1 MTGYSAPLREM
12 QFALEAVAGL
22 ADISKLPGL
31 EDAQPDLIGAALDE
45 ANKLAES
52 MIVPLQRV
60 GDTQPP
66 KIENGV
72 VRTSPGWPAAYKQYV
87 EGGWNAPAFDPEIG
101 GGGLPWVATT
111 AFNELFGSACLSFS
125 LGPLLTQGAIDLLEA
140 HGTDEQKTKYLEKM
154 VSGEWTGTMNL
165 TEPQAGSDVGALR
178 AKATRDGDRFR
189 IKGQK
194 IYISYGDHD
203 LTDNIVHMVLARIEG
218 APPGIRGVSLFVVPK
233 FLVNEDGSLGDRNDL
248 RPVSLEHKMG
258 IHGSPTCVM
267 SYGDNHGAI
276 GWLVGQENGG
286 IQSMFTM
293 MNNARLGV
301 GLQGLSVAER
311 ALQQATTFAAERK
324 QGRDPETGE
333 ENAPISRHPD
343 VQRMLATM
351 RSETE
356 GMRALCYWVAAR
368 MDESRRSSD
377 PEVRAQ
383 SQRLLDLLIPVV
395 KAYCTD
401 RGVEVASTNIQV
413 HGGMGFI
420 EDTGAAQILRDSRIA
435 PIYEGTNGIQALDL
449 LGRKLVRDGGEAM
462 SELIALIRDDL
473 EIPEMEGF
481 ADLAVGVRA
490 GVDAL
495 ETASEAQLKRFGA
508 NPSAASAAA
517 VDYLELVGRVVS
529 AWLLTKG
536 AASAKNWSG
545 GDIKFTEA
553 RIAVARYF
561 IARLLPPAIAL
572 TEILGPSAD
581 AALAVSVATSNT

>member
-1 MTGYSAPLREM
+1 
-12 QFALEAVAGL
+12 
-22 ADISKLPGL
+22 
-31 EDAQPDLIGAALDE
+31 
-45 ANKLAES
+45 
-52 MIVPLQRV
+52 
-60 GDTQPP
+60 
-66 KIENGV
+66 
-72 VRTSPGWPAAYKQYV
+72 
-87 EGGWNAPAFDPEIG
+87 
-101 GGGLPWVATT
+101 
-111 AFNELFGSACLSFS
+111 
-125 LGPLLTQGAIDLLEA
+125 
-140 HGTDEQKTKYLEKM
+140 
-154 VSGEWTGTMNL
+154 
-165 TEPQAGSDVGALR
+165 
-178 AKATRDGDRFR
+178 
-189 IKGQK
+189 
-194 IYISYGDHD
+194 
-203 LTDNIVHMVLARIEG
+203 MVLARIEG

-490 GVDAL
+490 GVNAL

>member
-1 MTGYSAPLREM
+1 
-12 QFALEAVAGL
+12 
-22 ADISKLPGL
+22 
-31 EDAQPDLIGAALDE
+31 
-45 ANKLAES
+45 
-52 MIVPLQRV
+52 
-60 GDTQPP
+60 
-66 KIENGV
+66 
-72 VRTSPGWPAAYKQYV
+72 
-87 EGGWNAPAFDPEIG
+87 
-101 GGGLPWVATT
+101 
-111 AFNELFGSACLSFS
+111 
-125 LGPLLTQGAIDLLEA
+125 
-140 HGTDEQKTKYLEKM
+140 
-154 VSGEWTGTMNL
+154 
-165 TEPQAGSDVGALR
+165 
-178 AKATRDGDRFR
+178 
-189 IKGQK
+189 
-194 IYISYGDHD
+194 
-203 LTDNIVHMVLARIEG
+203 
-218 APPGIRGVSLFVVPK
+218 
-233 FLVNEDGSLGDRNDL
+233 
-248 RPVSLEHKMG
+248 
-258 IHGSPTCVM
+258 
-267 SYGDNHGAI
+267 
-276 GWLVGQENGG
+276 
-286 IQSMFTM
+286 
-293 MNNARLGV
+293 
-301 GLQGLSVAER
+301 
-311 ALQQATTFAAERK
+311 
-324 QGRDPETGE
+324 
-333 ENAPISRHPD
+333 
-343 VQRMLATM
+343 
-351 RSETE
+351 
-356 GMRALCYWVAAR
+356 

-481 ADLAVGVRA
+481 PDLAVGVRA

>member
-72 VRTSPGWPAAYKQYV
+72 VRTSPGWPEAYKQYV

-101 GGGLPWVATT
+101 GGGLPWAATT

-490 GVDAL
+490 GVNAL